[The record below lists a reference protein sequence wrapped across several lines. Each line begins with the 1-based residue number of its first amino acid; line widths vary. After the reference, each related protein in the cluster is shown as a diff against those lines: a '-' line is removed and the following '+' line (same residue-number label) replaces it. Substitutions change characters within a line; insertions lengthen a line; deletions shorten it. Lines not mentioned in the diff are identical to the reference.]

1 MIKNI
6 LLFPLRGIYNYAIRM
21 NEDYRISDEIALILR
36 LEVIY
41 IVLFAILKPQYV
53 LILMF
58 ANLLN
63 IPIALYIGGSNP
75 VKKTVST
82 VKDIDYDSTYVEN
95 SGDGNVKIGLEDDRD
110 LIEEVEVNKDPYFD
124 EDESIL
130 NKTSSILRYTLI
142 DGLKSFIKDPKGKI
156 GSGLST
162 LFKEDDIE
170 FLGEDEEVIAAKVE
184 EVKEEYANQGI
195 DLDDETDEDPF
206 EDSQKELFQNSTYNM
221 QNVDV
226 SKRYQPGVVEDLE
239 MDISDTEYPMEFDY
253 YDDTQEEKYQEE
265 DEEESNEN
273 PMGGLF

>member
-1 MIKNI
+1 M
-6 LLFPLRGIYNYAIRM
+6 
-21 NEDYRISDEIALILR
+21 
-36 LEVIY
+36 
-41 IVLFAILKPQYV
+41 
-53 LILMF
+53 
-58 ANLLN
+58 
-63 IPIALYIGGSNP
+63 
-75 VKKTVST
+75 
-82 VKDIDYDSTYVEN
+82 
-95 SGDGNVKIGLEDDRD
+95 
-110 LIEEVEVNKDPYFD
+110 
-124 EDESIL
+124 
-130 NKTSSILRYTLI
+130 
-142 DGLKSFIKDPKGKI
+142 KSFIKDPKGKI

-221 QNVDV
+221 QNVDA